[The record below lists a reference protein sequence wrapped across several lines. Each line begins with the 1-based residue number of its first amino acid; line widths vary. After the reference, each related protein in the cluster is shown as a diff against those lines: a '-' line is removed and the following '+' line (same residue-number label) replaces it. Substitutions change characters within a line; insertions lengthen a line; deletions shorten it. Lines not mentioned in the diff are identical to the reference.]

1 MPRAVRLADF
11 TDAIGR
17 RARRE
22 IFDTVSALGGARAI
36 ISGSVPDS
44 TFAHRLTEIRSRD
57 TARGAAILGGRFSY
71 SGYNLDA
78 EHPFNLAAPSARFAQ
93 YLHGFDWLRDLL
105 ACKDGDA
112 QRRAGALIDG
122 WILAFGRWNS
132 FAWGPDV
139 GAVRLINWIMAPN
152 LFDQQPERLKS
163 LAQQARFLRRSAIHA
178 RPGIDY
184 LRAGAALMLAGA
196 ALDIDAM
203 RMSGQRILDAELPRQ
218 ILADGGHFSRSPAA
232 IAEILALLTLV
243 DTAEA
248 HANRDTPVAILRSMD
263 RAAPMIRFF
272 RMGEGGLASF
282 HGGGEGDR
290 RAIDSVLSARD
301 TGSRSF
307 GFAPNSGYQRVEA
320 GGAVLIMDAG
330 QPVKG
335 PAAEKAHA
343 STLAFE
349 LSAGG
354 SRIIVNCGWSDAQ
367 PFSWRE
373 AVRATAAHSTLT
385 LEETSSARLISVGW
399 KQKLLG
405 PRFEAQPKMVVARRN
420 EENIGTWVEASHD
433 GYRSDFGLYHRRRLF
448 LAADGGDL
456 RGEDGL
462 FRSIEDGPPEDVDSR
477 LRFAIRFHLHPG
489 VKASL
494 ARDGMSAL
502 LVLGN
507 GDGWRFRT
515 DGGPIKLERSVYL
528 AAGETPKRTVQIV
541 VQGEAEPFGA
551 GERPPNRVRWA
562 FQRLGRVGGT

>member
-1 MPRAVRLADF
+1 MPRAVRFADY
-11 TDAIGR
+11 TDAISR

-22 IFDTVSALGGARAI
+22 IFETVSAIGGVRAF
-36 ISGSVPDS
+36 ISGPLPDS
-44 TFAHRLTEIRSRD
+44 AFLHRLTEIRSRD
-57 TARGAAILGGRFSY
+57 AARGAAILDGRFSF
-71 SGYNLDA
+71 SGHTLEARN
-78 EHPFNLAAPSARFAQ
+78 PFSVAAPSERFAQ
-93 YLHGFDWLRDLL
+93 SLHSFDWLRDLL

-112 QRRAGALIDG
+112 QQQAGVLIDS
-122 WILAFGRWNS
+122 WISAFGRWSS
-132 FAWGPDV
+132 FAWASDV
-139 GAVRLINWIMAPN
+139 CAVRVINWIMAPS

-163 LAQQARFLRRSAIHA
+163 LAQQARYLRRSAVHA
-178 RPGIDY
+178 PRGMGY
-184 LRAGAALMLAGA
+184 LRAGIALMLAGA
-196 ALDIDAM
+196 ALEIDSL
-203 RMSGQRILDAELPRQ
+203 RLSGQKILDAELPRQ
-218 ILADGGHFSRSPAA
+218 ILTDGGHFSRSPSTV
-232 IAEILALLTLV
+232 AEILALLTLV

-248 HANRDTPVAILRSMD
+248 HANRDTPDAISRAMD
-263 RAAPMIRFF
+263 RAAPIVRFF

-290 RAIDSVLSARD
+290 RAIDSVLVARD

-307 GFAPNSGYQRVEA
+307 GYAPNSGYQRVEA

-330 QPVKG
+330 KPVKG
-335 PAAEKAHA
+335 PAATAAHA
-343 STLAFE
+343 STLALE

-354 SRIIVNCGWSDAQ
+354 NRIIVNCGWCDTQ

-385 LEETSSARLISVGW
+385 LEETSSARLIAAGW
-399 KQKLLG
+399 KRNLLG
-405 PRFEAQPKMVVARRN
+405 PRFDEQPEMVVARRN

-433 GYRSDFGLYHRRRLF
+433 GYRSEFGLLHRRRLF

-462 FRSIEDGPPEDVDSR
+462 FRPVDDGPPDDVESR

-528 AAGETPKRTVQIV
+528 AAGDTPKRTVQIV